1 MTGGARNLSSFASGA
16 VALGAAAC
24 WPASLLLGA
33 LGAWVPA
40 AAAAFA
46 FTALAPGLLVAR
58 LLVRDPLDDG
68 STVAWRALALSPIG
82 WTAVTLVPALLAGL
96 APADAARW
104 GATVVAFALAGLA
117 GLRRGP
123 STARPEPAPV
133 RLLPTFGP
141 LVLLLLLLLG
151 AAGWAMA
158 PLGVRFSYHGYLHAG
173 LVAQLANGVLP
184 PENPALAGE
193 PIGFY
198 WIYHWLL
205 ATQTALA
212 GSSVLEASPVL
223 NGVALAVY
231 VGSGW
236 RILRSFLAP
245 AAAAAAAL
253 AAGFAGDLLFPV
265 VHGLRQAF
273 EANPPGLWFWPFE
286 VLQRGGFGGDPRPL
300 PLFAKFLN
308 MGGVGLGLALWAATL
323 AELAPGVRP
332 RPRLGVVF
340 LLLASLVLF
349 HATTAV
355 AAYAALAAGL
365 FAVALADPAL
375 AGDLAARARWLLP
388 HAVVFGAALAVTA
401 PFVASVTLGT
411 HAVGAVPVALDPS
424 FLLYNGRTTLL
435 GGAPLVAL
443 AGVGARSLLRNA
455 GRPDPAVLFFTV
467 ATGVLLALGVTLRL
481 PDNNQYKLVL
491 VAAMPGGLLLVR
503 LLRTSPLVLRRL
515 ILGGAGLLVVAGVVL
530 ALRSYRGAIMSAR
543 TSPVGDGLYLA
554 LPGEPALD
562 GALRWLR
569 RYAPADAVVVSRPV
583 HFGGSPVSAV
593 SGRNAFLLLGGQHT
607 EHHPA
612 APRRLALARALFET
626 DAPPGRVLAGI
637 RSELDRPLYVLLLRS
652 EQGERFDALRER
664 FAGAPEAL
672 QMAYDGDAAIVYAVR
687 GTSGPASLGYA
698 RPQAPARP
706 RRRDRPAA
714 RAMQIRA
721 LSHAVE

>member
-1 MTGGARNLSSFASGA
+1 
-16 VALGAAAC
+16 
-24 WPASLLLGA
+24 LGA
-33 LGAWVPA
+33 LDARVPA

-46 FTALAPGLLVAR
+46 FTALAPGLLLAR
-58 LLVRDPLDDG
+58 LFARDRHDDG

-82 WTAVTLVPALLAGL
+82 WTAVTLAPALLAGL

-104 GATVVAFALAGLA
+104 GAPVIALALVGLA
-117 GLRRGP
+117 WLRRGP
-123 STARPEPAPV
+123 STAPGLEPG
-133 RLLPTFGP
+133 RLLRALGP

-151 AAGWAMA
+151 AAAWAMA

-205 ATQTALA
+205 ATQAALA
-212 GSSVLEASPVL
+212 GGSVLEASPVL
-223 NGVALAVY
+223 NAVALAVY

-236 RILRSFLAP
+236 RVLRSFLAP

-253 AAGFAGDLLFPV
+253 AAAFAGDLLFPA

-273 EANPPGLWFWPFE
+273 EANPPGPWFWPFE

-349 HATTAV
+349 HATTAF

-365 FAVALADPAL
+365 FSVALTDPAME
-375 AGDLAARARWLLP
+375 GDLAARARWLLSY
-388 HAVVFGAALAVTA
+388 AAVFGAALAVTA

-411 HAVGAVPVALDPS
+411 HAVGGVPVALDPS
-424 FLLYNGRTTLL
+424 LLLYNARTTLL
-435 GGAPLVAL
+435 GGAPLVVL
-443 AGVGARSLLRNA
+443 AGVGARSLLRDA

-467 ATGVLLALGVTLRL
+467 ATSVLLALGVALRL

-491 VAAMPGGLLLVR
+491 VAAMPGGLLLAG
-503 LLRTSPLVLRRL
+503 LLRASAPILRRL
-515 ILGGAGLLVVAGVVL
+515 LVCAAILLVVAGIAVT
-530 ALRSYRGAIMSAR
+530 ARSYRGAIMSAR

-554 LPGEPALD
+554 LPDEPELD
-562 GALRWLR
+562 AALRWLR
-569 RYAPADAVVVSRPV
+569 RHAPADAVVVSRPV
-583 HFGGSPVSAV
+583 PFGGSPVSAV
-593 SGRNAFLLLGGQHT
+593 SGRGTFVLLGGQHT
-607 EHHPA
+607 QHHPA
-612 APRRLALARALFET
+612 AARRLGLVHALFET
-626 DAPPGRVLAGI
+626 DAPPSRVLASI
-637 RSELDRPLYVLLLRS
+637 RSELERPLYVLLLRS
-652 EQGERFDALRER
+652 EHGERFDALRER
-664 FAGAPEAL
+664 FAGVPEAL
-672 QMAYDGDAAIVYAVR
+672 KIAHEGDGAVVYTV
-687 GTSGPASLGYA
+687 
-698 RPQAPARP
+698 
-706 RRRDRPAA
+706 
-714 RAMQIRA
+714 
-721 LSHAVE
+721 VEHPGR

>member
-1 MTGGARNLSSFASGA
+1 MTGGARRLTPFAPGA

-33 LGAWVPA
+33 LDARVPA

-46 FTALAPGLLVAR
+46 FTALAPGLLLAR
-58 LLVRDPLDDG
+58 LFARDPDDEG
-68 STVAWRALALSPIG
+68 SDVVWRALALSPIG
-82 WTAVTLVPALLAGL
+82 WTAATLAPALLTGL
-96 APADAARW
+96 APEEAARG
-104 GATVVAFALAGLA
+104 GAPVVALALAGLVL
-117 GLRRGP
+117 LRRGP
-123 STARPEPAPV
+123 SPASPELAPGRPLGALAP
-133 RLLPTFGP
+133 LA
-141 LVLLLLLLLG
+141 LLLLLLLG
-151 AAGWAMA
+151 AATWAMA
-158 PLGVRFSYHGYLHAG
+158 PAGVRFSYHGYLHAG

-205 ATQTALA
+205 ATQAALA

-223 NGVALAVY
+223 ELVALAVY
-231 VGSGW
+231 VVSAW
-236 RILRSFLAP
+236 RVLRSFLAP

-253 AAGFAGDLLFPV
+253 VAAFAGDLLFPAV
-265 VHGLRQAF
+265 YGLRQAF
-273 EANPPGLWFWPFE
+273 EATPPGLWFWPFE
-286 VLQRGGFGGDPRPL
+286 ALQRGGFGGDPRPL

-355 AAYAALAAGL
+355 AACAALAAGL
-365 FAVALADPAL
+365 FSVALADPVSE
-375 AGDLAARARWLLP
+375 GGLAARARRLLP
-388 HAVVFGAALAVTA
+388 HAAAFGAALAVTA

-411 HAVGAVPVALDPS
+411 HAVGGFPVALDPS
-424 FLLYNGRTTLL
+424 LLVYNARTTLL

-443 AGVGARSLLRNA
+443 AGVGARSLVRNA

-467 ATGVLLALGVTLRL
+467 ATSLLLFLGVALHL

-491 VAAMPGGLLLVR
+491 VAALPGGLLLAR
-503 LLRTSPLVLRRL
+503 LLRASPPSLRRFV
-515 ILGGAGLLVVAGVVL
+515 LGGAVLLVVAGVGIV
-530 ALRSYRGAIMSAR
+530 LRSYRGAIMSAR
-543 TSPVGDGLYLA
+543 TSPVGDGLHLA
-554 LPGEPALD
+554 LPGEPELD
-562 GALRWLR
+562 AALRWLR
-569 RYAPADAVVVSRPV
+569 RHAPADAVVVSRPV

-593 SGRNAFLLLGGQHT
+593 SGRNAFFLLGGHHT

-612 APRRLALARALFET
+612 APRRLALARALFESE
-626 DAPPGRVLAGI
+626 APPGPVVARM

-652 EQGERFDALRER
+652 EHGERFDALRGR
-664 FAGAPEAL
+664 FARAPEVLRIAH
-672 QMAYDGDAAIVYAVR
+672 DGGAAIVYTVV
-687 GTSGPASLGYA
+687 P
-698 RPQAPARP
+698 PAR
-706 RRRDRPAA
+706 
-714 RAMQIRA
+714 
-721 LSHAVE
+721 